1 MDIVLLIISICFRA
15 SSSDHS
21 YSALKVL
28 SIVGGLI
35 CMFFAIF
42 QYWVFWLDVALYALV
57 WLLCATAPNRL
68 ES

>member
-1 MDIVLLIISICFRA
+1 MDIVLLIISICFRC

-21 YSALKVL
+21 YLTLKVL

-35 CMFFAIF
+35 CMMFAIF
-42 QYWVFWLDVALYALV
+42 QSWVFWLDVALYASVL
-57 WLLCATAPNRL
+57 LLCATAPNRI